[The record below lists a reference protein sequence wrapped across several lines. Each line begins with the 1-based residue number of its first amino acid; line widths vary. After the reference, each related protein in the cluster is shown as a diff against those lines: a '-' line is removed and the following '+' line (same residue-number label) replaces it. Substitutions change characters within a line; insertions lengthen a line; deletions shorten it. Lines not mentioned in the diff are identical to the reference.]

1 MDTKERNQEMVRRF
15 LAGESMQA
23 IGETYGI
30 SRERVRQLLSKRGL
44 SAEKGGFK
52 LASRARR
59 EANVNAAMQRMQ
71 EKFGCTLEQRRSI
84 PKLAR
89 QQFQEQ
95 RRNSHNRGIE
105 WKLTMWDWWCI
116 WRDSGHWEQRGRNLG
131 QYVMARERDE
141 GPYAVG
147 NVAIITKSENSAYS
161 RDGTLKERDRKR
173 AEGIWYAAS
182 HPRTP
187 WRATYRHKHIGFYKT
202 EQEAEIARKTFA
214 QALAT
219 HV

>member
-1 MDTKERNQEMVRRF
+1 MDTKERNHEIVKRF
-15 LAGESMQA
+15 LDGESMSEISKA
-23 IGETYGI
+23 YGI

-44 SAEKGGFK
+44 SAENGGFK
-52 LASRARR
+52 LAALARR
-59 EANVNAAMQRMQ
+59 EASVNAAMQKMIER
-71 EKFGCTLEQRRSI
+71 FGCTLEQRRAI

-95 RRNSHNRGIE
+95 RRNSHDRGIE

-131 QYVMARERDE
+131 QYVMARERDK
-141 GPYAVG
+141 GPYEVG
-147 NVAIITKSENSAYS
+147 NVAIVTKSENSTYS

-173 AEGIWYAAS
+173 SEGIWYATS

-202 EQEAEIARKTFA
+202 EQEAEIARKTFM
-214 QALAT
+214 QELASR
-219 HV
+219 V